1 MGAMLNA
8 QLDRLDGMID
18 KMRSE
23 KRRILD
29 GTRHLSNLGLKATP
43 LNSPEHECST
53 QVMYLLPNE
62 ECGDPLHRTA
72 AERHRRQNGPTH
84 LHSMGLGALA

>member
-18 KMRSE
+18 KMRIE

-29 GTRHLSNLGLKATP
+29 GTRHLSNLV
-43 LNSPEHECST
+43 SS
-53 QVMYLLPNE
+53 Q
-62 ECGDPLHRTA
+62 
-72 AERHRRQNGPTH
+72 RR
-84 LHSMGLGALA
+84 

>member
-29 GTRHLSNLGLKATP
+29 GARHLSNLGLKA
-43 LNSPEHECST
+43 H
-53 QVMYLLPNE
+53 
-62 ECGDPLHRTA
+62 A
-72 AERHRRQNGPTH
+72 AEQPR
-84 LHSMGLGALA
+84 A